1 MSKKAVSTGNEQLMA
16 EPRNLGCT
24 FTSMKARNIFAIAAA
39 QSVVEGPG
47 VVYNPLYIYGDTGV
61 GKTYL
66 LQVIGNEMEK
76 HNPALK
82 VLYTSGKK
90 FVEHTDK
97 ARRDDSL
104 NNLCRQYEK
113 LDALLIDDIEDVAA
127 SLDAQQVLS
136 NVIMKMRDDGH
147 QLVVTA
153 KAKPEEI
160 AELDTRLAMRLTF
173 GLITDMI

>member
-1 MSKKAVSTGNEQLMA
+1 
-16 EPRNLGCT
+16 
-24 FTSMKARNIFAIAAA
+24 MKN
-39 QSVVEGPG
+39 S
-47 VVYNPLYIYGDTGV
+47 
-61 GKTYL
+61 
-66 LQVIGNEMEK
+66 
-76 HNPALK
+76 
-82 VLYTSGKK
+82 
-90 FVEHTDK
+90 
-97 ARRDDSL
+97 
-104 NNLCRQYEK
+104 YEK